1 MYYYFY
7 YYSHSAAPNLQVSSQ
22 TASSVL
28 ESVTGHSDWEFLK
41 PDRQSSAS
49 STSSGASA
57 SHSSSSSETT
67 LTKDVRKPRHPM
79 LEDFDGEIAVFQVNG
94 HFSIIICIYYY
105 FYNVLLAIINARY
118 SFSSFHLLQHFIMQH
133 LTFTPSS
140 NEGHVQSIDFC
151 TCTCNYAIIKSI
163 GFFFLISHKN

>member
-7 YYSHSAAPNLQVSSQ
+7 HYSHSAAPNLQVSSQ

-49 STSSGASA
+49 STSSSASA

-67 LTKDVRKPRHPM
+67 LAKDVRKPRHPM

-105 FYNVLLAIINARY
+105 FYNVLLAIIMHGTALHVKTQCV
-118 SFSSFHLLQHFIMQH
+118 SSFHLLQHFIMQH

-151 TCTCNYAIIKSI
+151 TCTCIHVIM
-163 GFFFLISHKN
+163 L

>member
-7 YYSHSAAPNLQVSSQ
+7 HYSHSAAPNLQVSSQ

-49 STSSGASA
+49 STSSSASA

-67 LTKDVRKPRHPM
+67 LAKDVRKPRHPM

-105 FYNVLLAIINARY
+105 FYNVLLAIIMHGTALHVKHNVLVHFTCFNTLLCNTSLSHLPPMKDMY
-118 SFSSFHLLQHFIMQH
+118 SQLIFVHA
-133 LTFTPSS
+133 
-140 NEGHVQSIDFC
+140 HV
-151 TCTCNYAIIKSI
+151 YM
-163 GFFFLISHKN
+163 

>member
-7 YYSHSAAPNLQVSSQ
+7 YYSHSAAPNPQVSSQ

-49 STSSGASA
+49 STSSSASA

-94 HFSIIICIYYY
+94 HFFIIICIY
-105 FYNVLLAIINARY
+105 
-118 SFSSFHLLQHFIMQH
+118 
-133 LTFTPSS
+133 
-140 NEGHVQSIDFC
+140 
-151 TCTCNYAIIKSI
+151 
-163 GFFFLISHKN
+163 FFKCYWL

>member
-7 YYSHSAAPNLQVSSQ
+7 HYSHSAAPNPQVPSQ

-49 STSSGASA
+49 STSSSASA

-94 HFSIIICIYYY
+94 HFSIIVFIYC
-105 FYNVLLAIINARY
+105 FYVLLAITMHSTALHVQTQCV
-118 SFSSFHLLQHFIMQH
+118 SSFHLLQHFIMQR

-140 NEGHVQSIDFC
+140 NEVHVQSIDFVHAH
-151 TCTCNYAIIKSI
+151 TCIC
-163 GFFFLISHKN
+163 